1 MEIGLTELGFKTL
14 PVSSSNGNGNGNGKD
29 PNEFTFTIEDEI
41 SF

>member
-14 PVSSSNGNGNGNGKD
+14 PVSSSNGNGNGKD
-29 PNEFTFTIEDEI
+29 PNEFAFTIEDEI